1 MSRLTQTITDV
12 DTVSE
17 CSIGTA
23 PGTLTITG
31 TAAFTTTHEAER
43 VVVQPQVTVV
53 VIDTA
58 SVSCQRYFRCNLTL
72 HPNPDISGIGV
83 ITAFLVSA
91 YFVLGLVLWAYWYG
105 VLPQYVV
112 RRSDRRLFLARQKQ
126 PYHRGRRMLEEVLL
140 IFSDQQLLT
149 GLGIL
154 IAGYTQMGYFDLS
167 KYNWNTVIYLA
178 WLSSTVH
185 LMSLSVLHERLKR
198 NHASRL
204 VRVGAIA
211 LVFALLVG
219 ALVPTGSSAWYKL
232 SGAIPVRCFWDASR
246 SFSGTEM
253 RLSQNGD
260 SLLSF
265 LTLISAFVW
274 KLCQFFDGSRKQ
286 AKYKIIASFYVSFVA
301 LMELLDSF
309 MMTIGMLACALAWGT
324 VQLLS
329 FRHGPKEDHG
339 MGMGSTTVDL
349 DAERE
354 MGFGQMLPLLLL
366 TQPLL
371 AVLEISIAERK
382 PPTPSYEMVHAT
394 AGAVETVP
402 VE

>member
-12 DTVSE
+12 ATVSE

-23 PGTLTITG
+23 PGTLTVTG
-31 TAAFTTTHEAER
+31 TAAFTTTHGADR

-112 RRSDRRLFLARQKQ
+112 RRSDRRLFLARQKR
-126 PYHRGRRMLEEVLL
+126 PYHRGRQILEEVLL

-154 IAGYTQMGYFDLS
+154 IAGYIQMGYFDLS

-185 LMSLSVLHERLKR
+185 LMSLSVLRERLKQNR
-198 NHASRL
+198 ASRL

-211 LVFALLVG
+211 VVFALLVG
-219 ALVPTGSSAWYKL
+219 ALVPTSSSAWYKL

-246 SFSGTEM
+246 SFSGTGM
-253 RLSQNGD
+253 NLSQNGD

-265 LTLISAFVW
+265 LTLIGAFVW

-286 AKYKIIASFYVSFVA
+286 VRFWGRARFECQLERWARRTIQTRPQSFSSKAKYKTIASFYVSFVA

-339 MGMGSTTVDL
+339 MGMGNTTVDL

-366 TQPLL
+366 TD
-371 AVLEISIAERK
+371 
-382 PPTPSYEMVHAT
+382 
-394 AGAVETVP
+394 
-402 VE
+402 